1 MKNKKI
7 PIITVSFIIIIIAA
21 VTIISLM
28 KNNNI
33 IDSKITEIS
42 YSYGDG
48 YGTIIDTAY
57 KTITITQEG
66 KVVLSNSYNSYTET
80 FDIDQS
86 KYKELSDFIV
96 NRLSVFSKVKED
108 NDVLDGNSSSIMI
121 KLKDGQTKKIGGY
134 MVKDKKYNDI
144 KDKIYE
150 IIDSKK
156 LEQYEKNIEN
166 N

>member
-1 MKNKKI
+1 
-7 PIITVSFIIIIIAA
+7 
-21 VTIISLM
+21 
-28 KNNNI
+28 
-33 IDSKITEIS
+33 
-42 YSYGDG
+42 
-48 YGTIIDTAY
+48 
-57 KTITITQEG
+57 
-66 KVVLSNSYNSYTET
+66 
-80 FDIDQS
+80 
-86 KYKELSDFIV
+86 
-96 NRLSVFSKVKED
+96 
-108 NDVLDGNSSSIMI
+108 MI